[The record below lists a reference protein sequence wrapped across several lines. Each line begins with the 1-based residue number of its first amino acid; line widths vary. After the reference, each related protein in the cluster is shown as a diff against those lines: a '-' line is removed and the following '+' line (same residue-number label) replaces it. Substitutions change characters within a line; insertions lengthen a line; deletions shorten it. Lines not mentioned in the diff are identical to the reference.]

1 MFIIDSSND
10 TPIGEPYESYDKID
24 MAFAGKIT
32 MDDEPTT
39 DEWGSYYSAF
49 APIYG
54 KSGEVIAIIG
64 IIIGI
69 CVSNKDITGSY
80 EILIIDT
87 LGEIE
92 ELGKLYVY
100 ENNECLIE
108 TVFKKDKYH
117 KSYNECTY
125 NILED
130 TITFKYRSNNKE
142 SYYTD
147 TCTIEDGAFN
157 CPSLANIVP
166 RRSYD
171 LWVRFD

>member
-1 MFIIDSSND
+1 MALIKCSECGKEISDKAKMCVNCGNPIKKEKTKRPKKKNILIVII
-10 TPIGEPYESYDKID
+10 IL
-24 MAFAGKIT
+24 
-32 MDDEPTT
+32 
-39 DEWGSYYSAF
+39 
-49 APIYG
+49 
-54 KSGEVIAIIG
+54 VIAIIG

-157 CPSLANIVP
+157 CSSLANIVP